1 MSCNNYN
8 GIDNSYID
16 YISKSITKSIE
27 FSEYVAKNLDQ
38 TINYAE
44 YLAESLDTTYSNN
57 KKKMEIREENINKI
71 FNID

>member
-8 GIDNSYID
+8 SIDNSYID

-27 FSEYVAKNLDQ
+27 YSEYIAKNLDQ

-44 YLAESLDTTYSNN
+44 YLAEALDPQHNN
-57 KKKMEIREENINKI
+57 TKKMVRREESINKI

>member
-8 GIDNSYID
+8 SIDNSYID

-27 FSEYVAKNLDQ
+27 YSEYIAENLDN

-44 YLAESLDTTYSNN
+44 YLAQAMDPTQHNN
-57 KKKMEIREENINKI
+57 EKKMLRREESINKI